1 MSALGHAS
9 GEFKGARVGL
19 AEQLVQVAKCVQAVQ
34 AGRSLSDALPA
45 VPTSLRPGVQALTF
59 HALRH
64 WGTAHALI
72 DVLTDRDPAPLPKAL
87 LGTALSLLL
96 PETAVSA
103 AAPRYAPFTVVD
115 QAVVATRSQRS
126 MVAYAGMMNACL
138 RRFLREQD
146 ALLARVQTDPVAR
159 WNHPDWWVARVQ
171 HDHPQAWQAVLR
183 AGQAPASLV
192 LRVNPNKISRS
203 QFLERLTQSNVE
215 AEPIFYE
222 NFSADAV
229 RLARHVAVE
238 RLPGYAEGWFAVQDV
253 AAQWAAHGCLAQ
265 WPGLAAAKA
274 MNRPIRVLDACAAPG
289 GKTAHLLEQA
299 QVLGVPIGLWALE
312 VDIKRNQ
319 RVHDNLVR
327 LGWTDALQRGKAI
340 KAGTMTEAEAGTS
353 VRLRVA
359 DAAAVDDWWD
369 GQAFDVVLLDAPCT
383 ASGIVRR
390 HPDVRWLRRAS
401 DVEALVQTQ
410 ARLLDALWPL
420 VRAGG
425 RLVYATCSI
434 FKAEG
439 LGQAQAFAQRHRD
452 VQQGMAP
459 GHLLPMSASAVA
471 DIADN
476 VAREHDGF
484 FYSTFDKAFLN
495 TP

>member
-1 MSALGHAS
+1 MMTNPQSHERGR
-9 GEFKGARVGL
+9 FKGERVGL
-19 AEQLVQVAKCVQAVQ
+19 SEQLVDVAKCVQAVL
-34 AGRSLSDALPA
+34 AGRSLADVLPT
-45 VPTSLRPGVQALTF
+45 VSPSLRPGVQALTF

-64 WGTAHALI
+64 WGTAQALVQ
-72 DVLTDRDPAPLPKAL
+72 VLTDREPAPLPQAL

-96 PETAVSA
+96 PETVVSA

-138 RRFLREQD
+138 RRFLREQE

-159 WNHPDWWVARVQ
+159 WNYPNWWVERVQ
-171 HDHPQAWQAVLR
+171 HDHPKAWQAVLR
-183 AGQAPASLV
+183 AGQEPASLV
-192 LRVNPNKISRS
+192 LRVNPNQISRS
-203 QFLERLTQSNVE
+203 QFLEHLSQSDVAAAPLNHPAGE
-215 AEPIFYE
+215 
-222 NFSADAV
+222 DAV
-229 RLARHVAVE
+229 RLERHVAVE
-238 RLPGYAEGWFAVQDV
+238 RLPGYAEGWFAVQDA
-253 AAQWAAHGCLAQ
+253 AAQWAAYGCLV
-265 WPGLAAAKA
+265 GGSDRAKVSG
-274 MNRPIRVLDACAAPG
+274 RPLRVLDACAAPG

-299 QVLGVPIGLWALE
+299 QVLGIPMSLWALE

-319 RVHDNLVR
+319 RMHDNLVR

-340 KAGTMTEAEAGTS
+340 KAGTLTEGEAGTS

-359 DAAAVDDWWD
+359 DAAAVESWWD

-410 ARLLDALWPL
+410 ARLLEALWP
-420 VRAGG
+420 VVGAGG

-439 LGQAQAFAQRHRD
+439 LGQAQAFVQRHKD

-459 GHLLPMSASAVA
+459 GHLLPVSASTVT
-471 DIADN
+471 DIGDN
-476 VAREHDGF
+476 WACEHDGF
-484 FYSTFDKAFLN
+484 FYSIFDKARV
-495 TP
+495 

>member
-1 MSALGHAS
+1 MMTNPPSHERGR
-9 GEFKGARVGL
+9 FKGERVGL
-19 AEQLVQVAKCVQAVQ
+19 SEQLVDVAKCVQAVL
-34 AGRSLSDALPA
+34 AGRSLADVLPT
-45 VPTSLRPGVQALTF
+45 VSPSLRPGVQALTF

-64 WGTAHALI
+64 WGTAQALVQ
-72 DVLTDRDPAPLPKAL
+72 VLTDREPAPLPKAL
-87 LGTALSLLL
+87 LGVALSLLL
-96 PETAVSA
+96 PETVVSA
-103 AAPRYAPFTVVD
+103 TAPRYAPFTVVD

-138 RRFLREQD
+138 RRFLREQE

-159 WNHPDWWVARVQ
+159 WNYPNWWVERVQ
-171 HDHPQAWQAVLR
+171 HDHPKAWRAVLR
-183 AGQAPASLV
+183 AGQEPASLV

-203 QFLERLTQSNVE
+203 QFLEHLAQSDVAAVPLNHPTGE
-215 AEPIFYE
+215 
-222 NFSADAV
+222 DAV
-229 RLARHVAVE
+229 RLERHVAVE
-238 RLPGYAEGWFAVQDV
+238 RLPGYAEGWFAVQDA
-253 AAQWAAHGCLAQ
+253 AAQWAAYGCLVG
-265 WPGLAAAKA
+265 WSDRAKVSG
-274 MNRPIRVLDACAAPG
+274 RPLRVLDACAAPG

-299 QVLGVPIGLWALE
+299 QVLDIPMSLWALE

-319 RVHDNLVR
+319 RMHDNLVR

-340 KAGTMTEAEAGTS
+340 KAGTLTEAEAGTS

-359 DAAAVDDWWD
+359 DAAAVESWWD

-410 ARLLDALWPL
+410 ARLLEALWP
-420 VRAGG
+420 VVGAGG

-439 LGQAQAFAQRHRD
+439 LGQAQAFVQRHKD

-476 VAREHDGF
+476 WACEHDGF
-484 FYSTFDKAFLN
+484 FYSTFDKAKA
-495 TP
+495 